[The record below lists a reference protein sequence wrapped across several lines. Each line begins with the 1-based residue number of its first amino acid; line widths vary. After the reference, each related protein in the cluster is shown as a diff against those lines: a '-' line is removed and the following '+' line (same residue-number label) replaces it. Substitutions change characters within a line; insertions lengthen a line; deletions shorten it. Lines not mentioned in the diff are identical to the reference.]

1 VTRLLFK
8 LCFAVSIAVARPCSA
23 EGLAAVTIDS
33 GAVMGVE
40 ANGVVSIKGI
50 PYAAPPLGKLR

>member
-1 VTRLLFK
+1 
-8 LCFAVSIAVARPCSA
+8 
-23 EGLAAVTIDS
+23 
-33 GAVMGVE
+33 MGVE